1 MSIQDTVD
9 VSGNERWK
17 VNFAHIIIDADF
29 LSRDIHITNVAI
41 LVTVSLPR
49 SCTTCWGVS
58 TISITATS
66 TTARPQH
73 HKLSQSIIARKEH
86 SIVQWKS
93 VLAFCNLFQTEVG
106 SERMDRK
113 GSMFKKS
120 CQSRSSLMKFSIISF
135 NRGDWHGSIQNVCRG
150 THHREAQFVG
160 KQKTWMSA
168 GKVIQVNTG
177 TDVLTSNATTSL
189 FARLLVIA
197 RSTRECRSGR
207 GDRDA

>member
-1 MSIQDTVD
+1 MLSRWYVTDPDRRSLSADCQRSNRRKALKSSKFQCEQYCQNGKICGGKTERLVTCRSSEVGVSIQDTVD

-113 GSMFKKS
+113 GSMFK
-120 CQSRSSLMKFSIISF
+120 I
-135 NRGDWHGSIQNVCRG
+135 
-150 THHREAQFVG
+150 
-160 KQKTWMSA
+160 MS
-168 GKVIQVNTG
+168 K
-177 TDVLTSNATTSL
+177 
-189 FARLLVIA
+189 
-197 RSTRECRSGR
+197 
-207 GDRDA
+207 